1 MVVAVHGSVGAVT
14 SGVGTRA
21 CGRVHTRVKSYLA
34 LVACSSAGS
43 NSCVIAW
50 HHARWY
56 GGEGYQVHTVRWPV
70 RKSAVLLA
78 SVEGERRHLRRSPR
92 NLRDLALHRQK
103 IAVVVVVK
111 TMS

>member
-34 LVACSSAGS
+34 LVAYNSTGS